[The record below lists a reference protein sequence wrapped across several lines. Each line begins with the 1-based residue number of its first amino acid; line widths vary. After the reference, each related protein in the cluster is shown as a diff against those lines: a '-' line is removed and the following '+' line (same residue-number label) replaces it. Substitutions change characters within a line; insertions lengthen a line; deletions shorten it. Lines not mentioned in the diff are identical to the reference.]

1 MPNNENARRMRPERT
16 SLARNINGE
25 VVVRVHP
32 ATPIP
37 RRRRNLIEYFHNP
50 EGLTLNDEYH
60 IHTSE
65 YKALGRVGTFIDNF
79 IPRTVRYLGR
89 VQLHWILG
97 AYDPSHYVL
106 RFIDMT
112 THEIFHIFY
121 KWPLKLLHQVAS
133 RIQRGNSYNS
143 HSHMYP
149 NPRAVHLWL
158 NGIHE
163 RKKLGRLTHSRV
175 NTLLADYLY

>member
-1 MPNNENARRMRPERT
+1 MRPERT
-16 SLARNINGE
+16 SLARNINGQ
-25 VVVRVHP
+25 VVLRVHP
-32 ATPIP
+32 ARPIP
-37 RRRRNLIEYFHNP
+37 RRRRNLIDSFYNP

-65 YKALGRVGTFIDNF
+65 YQALGRVGTFIDDF
-79 IPRTVRYLGR
+79 DPKTVRYLGR
-89 VQLHWILG
+89 HHLHWILG

-112 THEIFHIFY
+112 THEIIHIFY

-133 RIQRGNSYNS
+133 RIQRGLGPEYENS
-143 HSHMYP
+143 
-149 NPRAVHLWL
+149 AGVHLWL
-158 NGIHE
+158 NGIHQ
-163 RKKLGRLTHSRV
+163 RKKAGRLTDSRA